1 MTKSKRVFAEMFA
14 AAQGRQ
20 DDAAFIDELCEKYSM
35 IDIIYEMKKYENE
48 HAEPVPAPEPEPVP
62 EPAPVPEPVPVPVP
76 EPAPAPAPEP
86 RQNFWSR
93 LSSDD

>member
-20 DDAAFIDELCEKYSM
+20 DDAVFIDELCEKYSM

-48 HAEPVPAPEPEPVP
+48 HAEPEPAPEPVP
-62 EPAPVPEPVPVPVP
+62 EPAPEPVPEPVSAPEPVAVAAPVP
-76 EPAPAPAPEP
+76 EP
-86 RQNFWSR
+86 RRDFWSR